1 MIYSTAITPKVYI
14 ETTVVSYLVARPS
27 NDVTLATRQ
36 RATRQLWEEHS
47 GNFEFVVSDI
57 VLTEAKRGDAS
68 AAERRLNAL
77 TGLTILYLSPEAT
90 ALVQKLIDTGAVPQ
104 HFLVDAQ
111 HIAITAV
118 HSVEYLVSWNYKH
131 IVNEAKR
138 QHINQVCQTAGY
150 QPTLLCTPAELI
162 EGIQMKE
169 KLEPQTDPI
178 LEECYRV
185 KEELSAQFNNAQEL
199 YDFLKAESV
208 KHKAQ
213 GWKYSPP
220 PPPPSKH
227 RKKN

>member
-1 MIYSTAITPKVYI
+1 M
-14 ETTVVSYLVARPS
+14 
-27 NDVTLATRQ
+27 
-36 RATRQLWEEHS
+36 
-47 GNFEFVVSDI
+47 
-57 VLTEAKRGDAS
+57 
-68 AAERRLNAL
+68 
-77 TGLTILYLSPEAT
+77 
-90 ALVQKLIDTGAVPQ
+90 
-104 HFLVDAQ
+104 
-111 HIAITAV
+111 
-118 HSVEYLVSWNYKH
+118 
-131 IVNEAKR
+131 NEAKR
-138 QHINQVCQTAGY
+138 QHINQVCQIAGY
-150 QPTLLCTPAELI
+150 QPTLLCTPTELI